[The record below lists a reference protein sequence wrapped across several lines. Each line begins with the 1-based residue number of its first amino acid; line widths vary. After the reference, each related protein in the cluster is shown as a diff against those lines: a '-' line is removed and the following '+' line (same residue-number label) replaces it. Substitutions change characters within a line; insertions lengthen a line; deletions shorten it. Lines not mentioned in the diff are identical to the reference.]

1 MHPRT
6 IVITGASSGFGRGL
20 AQRLAERGDNL
31 VLVARRKALLE
42 ELTRDR
48 GDAIAVHA
56 DVGNPEDLE
65 KVATAALARF
75 PRIDAWVNNA
85 GVAALGRFVDIP
97 LRDHLQ
103 VLRTN
108 LGGAVNGS
116 HVALRH
122 FRRMGSG
129 TLVNVASML
138 GRTPAPY
145 YASYCASKYGIVG
158 LCASLRQELALERA
172 DGIRVCAVLPMA
184 ADTPFYEHAANYT
197 GHSLQP
203 FPVTDPWQV
212 VDALVQAL
220 DRPRDEI
227 VVGLP
232 AKAAMASQQF
242 MPWLTEGATAAVSQQ
257 LQMEDAPPADVTVG
271 NLHAPVQAG
280 TGVEGIARAR
290 MAAERRV
297 RRVPPQ
303 GAQA

>member
-6 IVITGASSGFGRGL
+6 TVITGASSGLGRGL
-20 AQRLAERGDNL
+20 AQRLDERGDSL
-31 VLVARRKALLE
+31 VLVARRKDLVE
-42 ELTRDR
+42 ELAGQCRE
-48 GDAIAVHA
+48 AIAVHA
-56 DVGNPEDLE
+56 DVGNPEDME
-65 KVATAALARF
+65 KVAAAALARF

-85 GVAALGRFVDIP
+85 GVAALGRFEDIP
-97 LRDHLQ
+97 LRDHQQ

-116 HVALRH
+116 HVAMRH

-158 LCASLRQELALERA
+158 LCASLRQELALDEA
-172 DGIRVCAVLPMA
+172 TGIRVCAVLPMA

-203 FPVTDPWQV
+203 FPITDPWQV
-212 VDALVQAL
+212 VDALADAV
-220 DRPRDEI
+220 DNPRDEI
-227 VVGLP
+227 MVGMP
-232 AKAAMASQQF
+232 AKAAVASQQL

-257 LQMEDAPPADVTVG
+257 LQMEDAPPADVARG

-280 TGVEGIARAR
+280 AAVEGQARAR
-290 MAAERRV
+290 MAAEQRV
-297 RRVPPQ
+297 RRS
-303 GAQA
+303 

>member
-31 VLVARRKALLE
+31 VLVARRKALVE
-42 ELTRDR
+42 DMAAEHRN
-48 GDAIAVHA
+48 AIAVHA
-56 DVGNPEDLE
+56 DVGNPDEVE
-65 KVATAALARF
+65 KVAAAALARF

-85 GVAALGRFVDIP
+85 GVAALGRFEDVP
-97 LRDHLQ
+97 LRDHQQ

-108 LGGAVNGS
+108 LGGALNGS
-116 HVALRH
+116 HVAMRH

-158 LCASLRQELALERA
+158 LCASLRQELALDRAER
-172 DGIRVCAVLPMA
+172 IRVCAVLPMA

-197 GHSLQP
+197 GRSLQP
-203 FPVTDPWQV
+203 FPITDPWQV
-212 VDALVQAL
+212 VEALVDAV
-220 DRPRDEI
+220 DNPRDEI

-257 LQMEDAPPADVTVG
+257 LQMEDAPPADPTGG
-271 NLHAPVQAG
+271 NLHSPLQAG
-280 TGVEGIARAR
+280 TGVEGQARAR

-297 RRVPPQ
+297 RRS
-303 GAQA
+303 

>member
-1 MHPRT
+1 MQPRT

-20 AQRLAERGDNL
+20 AQRLAARGDRL
-31 VLVARRKALLE
+31 VLVARRKTLLE
-42 ELTRDR
+42 ELAREC

-56 DVGNPEDLE
+56 DVGNPDEVE
-65 KVATAALARF
+65 KVAAAALARF

-103 VLRTN
+103 VLQTN
-108 LGGAVNGS
+108 LGGALTGS

-145 YASYCASKYGIVG
+145 YASYCASKYGMVG
-158 LCASLRQELALERA
+158 LCASLRKELALERVDA
-172 DGIRVCAVLPMA
+172 IRICAVLPMA

-212 VDALVQAL
+212 VDALVDAL
-220 DRPRDEI
+220 DQPRDEI

-232 AKAAMASQQF
+232 AKAAVASQQF

-280 TGVEGIARAR
+280 TAVEGMARAR

-297 RRVPPQ
+297 RRVPP
-303 GAQA
+303 GEDQA

>member
-1 MHPRT
+1 MQGRT
-6 IVITGASSGFGRGL
+6 IVITGASSGFGHGL

-31 VLVARRKALLE
+31 VLVARRKSLVE
-42 ELTRDR
+42 ELAQEC
-48 GDAIAVHA
+48 GNAIAVHA
-56 DVGNPEDLE
+56 DVGNPDDLE
-65 KVATAALARF
+65 KVAAAALARF

-85 GVAALGRFVDIP
+85 GVAALGRFDEIP
-97 LRDHLQ
+97 LRDHER

-108 LGGAVNGS
+108 LGGAINGS
-116 HVALRH
+116 HIALRH
-122 FRRMGSG
+122 FRRKGAG

-158 LCASLRQELALERA
+158 LCASLRQELALDRI

-197 GHSLQP
+197 GRSLQP

-212 VDALVQAL
+212 VDALVEAL
-220 DRPRDEI
+220 DNPRDEI

-242 MPWLTEGATAAVSQQ
+242 MPWVTESATAAVSHQ
-257 LQMEDAPPADVTVG
+257 LQMEDAPPADVTGG
-271 NLHAPVQAG
+271 NLHAPVPVG
-280 TGVEGIARAR
+280 TGVEGQARAR
-290 MAAERRV
+290 MAAEQRIRRS
-297 RRVPPQ
+297 
-303 GAQA
+303 